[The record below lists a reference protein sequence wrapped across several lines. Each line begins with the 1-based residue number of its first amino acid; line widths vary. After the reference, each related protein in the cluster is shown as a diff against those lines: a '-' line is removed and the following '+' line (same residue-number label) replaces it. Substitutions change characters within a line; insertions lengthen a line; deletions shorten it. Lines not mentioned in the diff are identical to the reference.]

1 MQRFGHLSIAGI
13 FLLFIYV
20 PLVLSVVLD
29 DLEVS
34 MAEKRRLAKLPRP
47 ELTIESLEKFPDQYE
62 TYYNDHFGLREQF
75 VVFYNYLYFNILR
88 KSSLPSVTVGRD
100 GWLFYNAEGV
110 LLDFLGLQEYSVEQ
124 LETWKRTIEDREEW
138 LGDMGIRYLFVVA
151 PYKMMIYPE
160 KLPERVRR
168 QAGVTLLERLR
179 DYLGRHATV
188 ESFMDLR
195 PDLLAAKSRRQ
206 VYYRTDT
213 HWNPDGAFDA
223 YTSIMQRLRQW
234 FPDVK
239 ILSEI
244 SLDRTTASHRGDIC
258 ITLNL
263 NSIAPEQTV
272 KSVVS
277 PSCGAESYDKVHVG
291 RGNGAKR
298 AEKPDY
304 LPVRNGCPGAPR
316 KALVIHDSFGL
327 FLRPYF
333 NESFG
338 EVIYSNYMDLKDLK
352 ELIRRER
359 PDVVID
365 VRVARHLRGML
376 EEDPEM
382 ERAMLEKHAEV
393 SSDVRLRL
401 DRDNGNGSLGAIRDL
416 AVERVPDGL
425 LLRATGSDPS
435 LEITFD
441 ALTDGDP
448 LLVSLSMV
456 SPQDTELEIF
466 YTTPDAPEFS
476 ASRRIQ
482 RKIVWGA
489 NDLLFR
495 LPHPHTG
502 NRIRFDPGMAEGDY
516 LLRSLV
522 VLRESREEKPA
533 GGVR

>member
-1 MQRFGHLSIAGI
+1 MKRFGHFCIAGI
-13 FLLFIYV
+13 FLIFLYV
-20 PLVLSVVLD
+20 PLVLSFLLD
-29 DLEVS
+29 DLDVS

-47 ELTIESLEKFPDQYE
+47 EWTVESLEKLPDLYE

-110 LLDFLGLQEYSVEQ
+110 LPDFLGLQEQSVEK
-124 LETWKRTIEDREEW
+124 LEAWKRTLEDREEW
-138 LGDMGIRYLFVVA
+138 LGDLGIRYLFVVA

-160 KLPERVRR
+160 QLPERVRR
-168 QAGVTLLERLR
+168 RAGTTLLERLG
-179 DYLGRHATV
+179 DYLHRSSDMEG
-188 ESFMDLR
+188 FMDLR
-195 PDLLAAKSRRQ
+195 SDLLAAKKRRQ

-213 HWNPDGAFDA
+213 HWNPDGAFAA

-239 ILSEI
+239 ILPESA
-244 SLDRTTASHRGDIC
+244 LDRTAVSHRGDIC

-272 KSVVS
+272 KSAVRH
-277 PSCGAESYDKVHVG
+277 SCGAGKYERVQVGSGGGTG
-291 RGNGAKR
+291 RGGH
-298 AEKPDY
+298 PDY

-338 EVIYSNYMDLKDLK
+338 EVIYSNYMDLKELK
-352 ELIRRER
+352 ELIKRER

-376 EEDPEM
+376 EADPEL
-382 ERAMLEKHAEV
+382 ERVVLEKHAAV
-393 SSDVRLRL
+393 SPDVRLRL
-401 DRDNGNGSLGAIRDL
+401 DRDNGSGRLGAVRDL
-416 AVERVPDGL
+416 AVEQAADGL
-425 LLRATGSDPS
+425 LLNAAGPDPS
-435 LEITFD
+435 LEITLD
-441 ALTDGDP
+441 AATDGDP

-456 SPQDTELEIF
+456 SPQDTEMEIF
-466 YTTPDAPEFS
+466 YTTQESPEFS

-482 RKIVWGA
+482 KKIVKGE

-495 LPHPHTG
+495 LPHPRTG
-502 NRIRFDPGMAEGDY
+502 NRLRFDPGMAAGRY

-522 VLRESREEKPA
+522 IVREQKEI
-533 GGVR
+533 